1 MKMKKWMI
9 YALLLMP
16 LGLMAQCANEAQKND
31 EENVVVKTIME
42 RRSVRKYLDKPV
54 EHEKLVT
61 IAECGINAPNGMNQ
75 QPWAVRVVENEEWIK
90 GVTAAYVEKN
100 PETTKSDPAFKTMF
114 RNAPN
119 VIVIATP
126 QGKGLVDAGLMGENM
141 ILAAQSMGLGTCCL
155 GGPVRFLQEDPAAA
169 SYLKRLQLPD
179 GYSIAYMIAV
189 GYPDE
194 QPQAKPRDT
203 SKVQYIQ

>member
-1 MKMKKWMI
+1 MKKLMI
-9 YALLLMP
+9 YALLLLP
-16 LGLMAQCANEAQKND
+16 LGLMAQCAEKAQEQAA

-42 RRSVRKYLDKPV
+42 RRSVRKYQDKPV
-54 EHEKLVT
+54 EHDKLATMV
-61 IAECGINAPNGMNQ
+61 ECGINAPNGMNQ
-75 QPWAVRVVENEEWIK
+75 QPWEVRVVESQEWIK
-90 GVTAAYVEKN
+90 GVTEAYVKQN
-100 PETTKSDPAFKTMF
+100 PDAAKSDPNFKTMF

-126 QGKGLVDAGLMGENM
+126 EGKGLIDAGLMGENM

-155 GGPVRFLQEDPAAA
+155 GGPVGFLQGDPAAA
-169 SYLKRLQLPD
+169 PFLKQLDIPE
-179 GYSIAYMIAV
+179 GYAIAYMIAV

-203 SKVQYIQ
+203 GKVKYIK